1 LLDTPADGGFAM
13 SKRLM
18 VTLAIIAGIGVG
30 TGSIVMGIL
39 LLTLGDYAGDHSA
52 FVAGGSALLTS
63 SIAAL
68 IAHLAGGFREL
79 DQRDD
84 GSN

>member
-1 LLDTPADGGFAM
+1 
-13 SKRLM
+13 M
-18 VTLAIIAGIGVG
+18 VTLAIIAGIGLG
-30 TGSIVMGIL
+30 TGSLVFGIL
-39 LLTLGDYAGDHSA
+39 LLSLGDYTGEQSG

-79 DQRDD
+79 DDPPE
-84 GSN
+84 

>member
-1 LLDTPADGGFAM
+1 MEGFPM

-30 TGSIVMGIL
+30 TGLLVLGIL
-39 LLTLGDYAGDHSA
+39 FLTVGDYADDGSV

-68 IAHLAGGFREL
+68 VAHLAGGFREL
-79 DQRDD
+79 DQHDD
-84 GSN
+84 RAE